1 MRNFVPCLRPELLA
15 RVAVVALMSG
25 ATAACSSDTMR
36 FGEDPFANPFS
47 SSSNETRP
55 EPRTTGA
62 IQPAPTGRVERAPLS
77 APSAAQARPMRGF
90 GGSSPSD
97 GSYRSSM
104 AEPRTTGS
112 LAPAR
117 GAIGRSGSNWSAQGG
132 SVVTLGQGDSIHT
145 LSQRYGVPASAIMQA
160 NNLQSAN
167 GVGPGTQLV
176 IPVYS
181 ASGSPV
187 ASAPAPVR
195 VAAAPSPEPVRATP
209 APSRSMGGT
218 HIVAPGETLSSL
230 SRQYGTSRTE
240 LASANGLSPDAGMR
254 IGQRLSVPRQAGAQ
268 QAAQAAAPVPSASAK
283 EKMQF
288 VQGPQGKGADAA
300 SAPAKPVA
308 PVKTAAATPG
318 LKPSVSAPPAPAF
331 AAQPSKASAMADAD
345 NVKTAALKVD
355 PAPAAEPAGPSFR
368 WPVRG
373 RVISA
378 YGSKSSGSSND
389 GINLAVPEGTD
400 VKASDDGVVAY
411 SGSELKGFGNLV
423 LIRHSNGWVTAY
435 AHNSALNVKRGDTVR
450 RGQII
455 AKSGATGSV
464 SSPQLHFEVRK
475 GSKTVDPLEHLPNV

>member
-1 MRNFVPCLRPELLA
+1 
-15 RVAVVALMSG
+15 
-25 ATAACSSDTMR
+25 
-36 FGEDPFANPFS
+36 
-47 SSSNETRP
+47 
-55 EPRTTGA
+55 
-62 IQPAPTGRVERAPLS
+62 
-77 APSAAQARPMRGF
+77 
-90 GGSSPSD
+90 
-97 GSYRSSM
+97 M

-181 ASGSPV
+181 ANGSQ
-187 ASAPAPVR
+187 ASSAPASAPVR
-195 VAAAPSPEPVRATP
+195 VAAAPSPEPIRPAA

-218 HIVAPGETLSSL
+218 HVVAPGETLSSL
-230 SRQYGTSRTE
+230 SRQYGTSRSE
-240 LASANGLSPDAGMR
+240 LASANGLSPDASMR
-254 IGQRLSVPRQAGAQ
+254 IGQRLSVPRSGAAQ
-268 QAAQAAAPVPSASAK
+268 QVAQVAPVAPASAK
-283 EKMQF
+283 EKMQL
-288 VQGPQGKGADAA
+288 VQGPQGRGADAA
-300 SAPAKPVA
+300 SASAKPVA

-331 AAQPSKASAMADAD
+331 AAQPSKASTMADAD

-389 GINLAVPEGTD
+389 GINLAVPEGTE

-475 GSKTVDPLEHLPNV
+475 GAKTVDPLEHLPNV